1 MESTSTVMT
10 ALTVGERADKADE
23 MASLIAQ
30 IDGIKAQAKAKAFE
44 FRSAVDALQ
53 DQLSEIANKVRFGM
67 EEKLQGELKFDP
79 PTFEAMQ
86 ALHAAGKAA
95 CSCVRDGDAE
105 PAIASVTCPVH
116 GVDSRGE
123 NPPTDGPEAPTHRCL
138 KCGALWRREGDDD
151 NHTWH
156 LTSPTCGECC
166 DNAAEADAALAP
178 IEAPATDEEIAEDV
192 AAVNDA
198 EGEEERVVDMAAH
211 LRANAVD
218 VGTVEEPET
227 AKAHRARRA
236 RG

>member
-1 MESTSTVMT
+1 MGESETVRV
-10 ALTVGERADKADE
+10 ALTVEERAGKADE
-23 MASLIAQ
+23 MARLALLIAKVE
-30 IDGIKAQAKAKAFE
+30 DEAKASAKK
-44 FRSAVDALQ
+44 FREEIAVHLSALQ
-53 DQLSEIANKVRFGM
+53 TIAYVVNEGAELKA
-67 EEKLQGELKFDP
+67 QGELRFDD
-79 PTFEAMQ
+79 FAAREMI
-86 ALHAAGKAA
+86 HAAGKAA
-95 CSCVRDGDAE
+95 CSCVRDGDTE

-138 KCGALWRREGDDD
+138 KCGALWRRDDD

-178 IEAPATDEEIAEDV
+178 IEAPATDEQIAEDV
-192 AAVNDA
+192 AEANDA
-198 EGEEERVVDMAAH
+198 EGEEQHVIDMAEH

-218 VGTVEEPET
+218 VGTVEEPESVR
-227 AKAHRARRA
+227 AHRAKRA